1 MFFKSSQFFKN
12 QITEDTDMQ
21 ETKESFAEP
30 DVKRKVTEPIRLTD
44 FNSNI
49 YKFTNNY

>member
-1 MFFKSSQFFKN
+1 
-12 QITEDTDMQ
+12 MQ

-30 DVKRKVTEPIRLTD
+30 VEKRKATEPIRLTD

-49 YKFTNNY
+49 YKFTTDF